1 MGTVR
6 DSFSTGISR
15 MDFGLAGRRALVM
28 GASKGLGRS
37 IAEALAAE
45 GASLVITGRD
55 QASLDAACGQLRAKG
70 AAFAQGIVADVADP
84 AQMDALAQGAAA
96 AMGGVDILVQNHG
109 GPPPGPALEVSEE
122 LLTTWFQ
129 RIVLSPIRLT
139 NALLPGMRQRKWG
152 RIINVGSTG
161 MLQPLPNMVLSN
173 TLRASIM
180 GWMKTLSAEVAHE
193 GITCN
198 IVAPGAIRTDRSLET
213 AGSLAA
219 RQGKTVDDVIA
230 ERSKT
235 IPAGRYGLPDEY
247 GPLVAFLCSNQA
259 AYMTG
264 CVLRV
269 DGGMVRGW

>member
-1 MGTVR
+1 
-6 DSFSTGISR
+6 
-15 MDFGLAGRRALVM
+15 MDFGLKGRRALVM

-37 IAEALAAE
+37 VAEALAAE
-45 GASLVITGRD
+45 GVHLVISGRE
-55 QASLDAACGQLRAKG
+55 QASLDAACAELRALG
-70 AAFAQGIVADVADP
+70 AASATGIPADVAEG
-84 AQMDALAQGAAA
+84 AQMDALAAGALA

-109 GPPPGPALEVSEE
+109 GPPPGPALEVTEE
-122 LLTTWFQ
+122 ALCTWFQ
-129 RIVLSPIRLT
+129 RIVLSPVRLT
-139 NALLPGMRQRKWG
+139 NALLPGMRAQKWG

-173 TLRASIM
+173 TLRASVM
-180 GWMKTLSAEVAHE
+180 GWLKTLSAEVAHE

-213 AGSLAA
+213 AGSLAK
-219 RQGKTVDDVIA
+219 RQGKSVEEVIA

-235 IPAGRYGLPDEY
+235 IPAGRYGLPSEY

>member
-1 MGTVR
+1 MNL
-6 DSFSTGISR
+6 
-15 MDFGLAGRRALVM
+15 GLKGKRALVM

-37 IAEALAAE
+37 IADALAAE
-45 GASLVITGRD
+45 GAALVISGRD
-55 QASLDAACGQLRAKG
+55 QASLDVAAKELVALG
-70 AAFAQGIVADVADP
+70 AASCVGIPADVANGV
-84 AQMDALAQGAAA
+84 QMDMLADGAIA
-96 AMGGVDILVQNHG
+96 AMGGVDILIQNHG
-109 GPPPGPALEVSEE
+109 GPPPGPALEVTEA

-129 RIVLSPIRLT
+129 SIVLAPVRVT
-139 NALLPGMRQRKWG
+139 NRLLPGMRERKYG

-213 AGSLAA
+213 AGSLAK
-219 RQGKTVDDVIA
+219 RQGKTVDEVIA

-235 IPAGRYGLPDEY
+235 IPAGRYGMPNEY
-247 GPLVAFLCSNQA
+247 GPLVAFLCSEQA
-259 AYMTG
+259 AYITG
-264 CVLRV
+264 SIMRT

>member
-1 MGTVR
+1 
-6 DSFSTGISR
+6 
-15 MDFGLAGRRALVM
+15 MDLGLKGRRALVM

-45 GASLVITGRD
+45 GAALVISGRD
-55 QASLDAACGQLRAKG
+55 QASLDVAAKELVALG
-70 AAFAQGIVADVADP
+70 AASCVGIPADVANGV
-84 AQMDALAQGAAA
+84 QMDALADGAAA

-109 GPPPGPALEVSEE
+109 GPPPGPALEVTEE

-129 RIVLSPIRLT
+129 RIVLSPVRVT
-139 NALLPGMRQRKWG
+139 NRLLPAMRAQKYG

-213 AGSLAA
+213 AGSLAK
-219 RQGKTVDDVIA
+219 RQGKSVDEVIA
-230 ERSKT
+230 DRSKT
-235 IPAGRYGLPDEY
+235 IPAGRYGMPNEY
-247 GPLVAFLCSNQA
+247 GPLVAFLCSDQA
-259 AYMTG
+259 AYITG
-264 CVLRV
+264 SILRT

>member
-1 MGTVR
+1 MNL
-6 DSFSTGISR
+6 
-15 MDFGLAGRRALVM
+15 GLKGKRALVM

-37 IAEALAAE
+37 IADALAAE
-45 GASLVITGRD
+45 GAALVISGRD
-55 QASLDAACGQLRAKG
+55 QASLDVAAKELVALG
-70 AAFAQGIVADVADP
+70 AASCVGIPADVANGV
-84 AQMDALAQGAAA
+84 QMDMLADGAIA
-96 AMGGVDILVQNHG
+96 AMGGVDILIQNHG
-109 GPPPGPALEVSEE
+109 GPPPGPALEVTEA

-129 RIVLSPIRLT
+129 SIVLAPVRIT
-139 NALLPGMRQRKWG
+139 NRLLPGMRERKYG

-213 AGSLAA
+213 AGSLAK
-219 RQGKTVDDVIA
+219 RQGKSVDEVIA

-235 IPAGRYGLPDEY
+235 IPAGRYGMPNEY
-247 GPLVAFLCSNQA
+247 GPLVAFLCSEQA
-259 AYMTG
+259 AYITG
-264 CVLRV
+264 SIMRT

>member
-1 MGTVR
+1 
-6 DSFSTGISR
+6 
-15 MDFGLAGRRALVM
+15 MDFGLKGRRALVM

-37 IAEALAAE
+37 IADSLAAE
-45 GASLVITGRD
+45 GAHLVISGRE
-55 QASLDAACGQLRAKG
+55 QASLDAACAELRALG
-70 AAFAQGIVADVADP
+70 AASATGIPADVAEG
-84 AQMDALAQGAAA
+84 AQMDALAKGAIG
-96 AMGGVDILVQNHG
+96 AMGGVDIVVQNHG
-109 GPPPGPALEVSEE
+109 GPPPGPALEVTEE

-129 RIVLSPIRLT
+129 RIVLSPVRLT
-139 NALLPGMRQRKWG
+139 NALLPGMRAQKWG

-213 AGSLAA
+213 AGSLAK
-219 RQGKTVDDVIA
+219 RQGKSVDEVIA

-235 IPAGRYGLPDEY
+235 IPAGRYGLPTEY

>member
-1 MGTVR
+1 
-6 DSFSTGISR
+6 
-15 MDFGLAGRRALVM
+15 
-28 GASKGLGRS
+28 
-37 IAEALAAE
+37 
-45 GASLVITGRD
+45 
-55 QASLDAACGQLRAKG
+55 
-70 AAFAQGIVADVADP
+70 
-84 AQMDALAQGAAA
+84 
-96 AMGGVDILVQNHG
+96 MGGVDIVVQNHG
-109 GPPPGPALEVSEE
+109 GPPPGPALEVTEE
-122 LLTTWFQ
+122 LLVAWFQ
-129 RIVLSPIRLT
+129 RIVLSPVRLT
-139 NALLPGMRQRKWG
+139 NLLLPGMRAQKWG

-161 MLQPLPNMVLSN
+161 MVQPLPNMVLSN

-213 AGSLAA
+213 AGSLAK
-219 RQGKTVDDVIA
+219 RQGKSVEEVIA

-235 IPAGRYGLPDEY
+235 IPAGRYGLPAEY

-259 AYMTG
+259 AYITG

>member
-1 MGTVR
+1 MNL
-6 DSFSTGISR
+6 
-15 MDFGLAGRRALVM
+15 GLKGKRALVM

-37 IAEALAAE
+37 IADALAAE
-45 GASLVITGRD
+45 GAALVISGRD
-55 QASLDAACGQLRAKG
+55 QASLDVAAKELVALG
-70 AAFAQGIVADVADP
+70 AASCVGIPADVANGV
-84 AQMDALAQGAAA
+84 QMDMLADGAIA
-96 AMGGVDILVQNHG
+96 AMGGVDILIQNHG
-109 GPPPGPALEVSEE
+109 GPPPGPALEVTEA

-129 RIVLSPIRLT
+129 SIVLAPVRIT
-139 NALLPGMRQRKWG
+139 NRLLPGMRERKYG

-213 AGSLAA
+213 AGSLAK
-219 RQGKTVDDVIA
+219 RQGKTVDEVIA

-235 IPAGRYGLPDEY
+235 IPAGRYGLPSEY
-247 GPLVAFLCSNQA
+247 GPLVAFLCSEQA
-259 AYMTG
+259 AYITG
-264 CVLRV
+264 SIMRT

>member
-1 MGTVR
+1 
-6 DSFSTGISR
+6 
-15 MDFGLAGRRALVM
+15 MDLGLAGRRALVM

-37 IAEALAAE
+37 VADALAE
-45 GASLVITGRD
+45 GGAHLVITGRD
-55 QASLDAACGQLRAKG
+55 QASLDAACAELKAAG
-70 AAFAQGIVADVADP
+70 AASAKGIVADVADG
-84 AQMDALAQGAAA
+84 AQMDALAAGAQE

-109 GPPPGPALEVSEE
+109 GPPPGPALEVTEE
-122 LLTTWFQ
+122 LLSTWFQ
-129 RIVLSPIRLT
+129 RIVLSPIRVA
-139 NALLPGMRQRKWG
+139 NALLPGMRERKWG

-161 MLQPLPNMVLSN
+161 MVQPLPNMVLSN

-213 AGSLAA
+213 ASSLAK
-219 RQGKTVDDVIA
+219 RSGKSVEEVIA

-235 IPAGRYGLPDEY
+235 IPAGRYGQPSEY

-259 AYMTG
+259 AYITG
-264 CVLRV
+264 SILRT
-269 DGGMVRGW
+269 DGGIVRGW

>member
-1 MGTVR
+1 
-6 DSFSTGISR
+6 
-15 MDFGLAGRRALVM
+15 
-28 GASKGLGRS
+28 
-37 IAEALAAE
+37 
-45 GASLVITGRD
+45 
-55 QASLDAACGQLRAKG
+55 
-70 AAFAQGIVADVADP
+70 
-84 AQMDALAQGAAA
+84 
-96 AMGGVDILVQNHG
+96 
-109 GPPPGPALEVSEE
+109 
-122 LLTTWFQ
+122 
-129 RIVLSPIRLT
+129 
-139 NALLPGMRQRKWG
+139 
-152 RIINVGSTG
+152 

-219 RQGKTVDDVIA
+219 RQGKSVEDVIS

-235 IPAGRYGLPDEY
+235 IPAGRYGLPSEY

>member
-1 MGTVR
+1 MNL
-6 DSFSTGISR
+6 
-15 MDFGLAGRRALVM
+15 GLKGKRALVM

-37 IAEALAAE
+37 IADALAAE
-45 GASLVITGRD
+45 GAALVISGRD
-55 QASLDAACGQLRAKG
+55 QASLDVAAKALVALG
-70 AAFAQGIVADVADP
+70 AASCVGIPADVSQGE
-84 AQMDALAQGAAA
+84 QMDALADGAVA
-96 AMGGVDILVQNHG
+96 AMGGVDILIQNHG
-109 GPPPGPALEVSEE
+109 GPPPGPALEVTEA

-129 RIVLSPIRLT
+129 SIVLSPVRIT
-139 NALLPGMRQRKWG
+139 NRLLPAMRAQKYG

-213 AGSLAA
+213 ASSLAK
-219 RQGKTVDDVIA
+219 RQGKSVDDVIA

-235 IPAGRYGLPDEY
+235 IPAGRYGLPSEY
-247 GPLVAFLCSNQA
+247 GPLVAFLCSEQA
-259 AYMTG
+259 AYITG
-264 CVLRV
+264 SIMRT

>member
-1 MGTVR
+1 
-6 DSFSTGISR
+6 
-15 MDFGLAGRRALVM
+15 MDFGLKGRRALVM

-37 IAEALAAE
+37 IADALAAE
-45 GASLVITGRD
+45 GAHLVISGRE
-55 QASLDAACGQLRAKG
+55 QASLDAACAELRALGAASVTGIPADVAEGAQMDSLAKG
-70 AAFAQGIVADVADP
+70 AIG
-84 AQMDALAQGAAA
+84 
-96 AMGGVDILVQNHG
+96 AMGGVDIVVQNHG
-109 GPPPGPALEVSEE
+109 GPPPGPALEVTEE
-122 LLTTWFQ
+122 LLATWFQ
-129 RIVLSPIRLT
+129 RIVLSPVRLT
-139 NALLPGMRQRKWG
+139 NALLPGMRAQKWG

-193 GITCN
+193 GVTCN

-213 AGSLAA
+213 AGSLAK
-219 RQGKTVDDVIA
+219 RQGKSVDEVIA

-235 IPAGRYGLPDEY
+235 IPAGRYGLPTEY

>member
-1 MGTVR
+1 MNL
-6 DSFSTGISR
+6 
-15 MDFGLAGRRALVM
+15 GLKGKRALVM

-37 IAEALAAE
+37 IADALAAE
-45 GASLVITGRD
+45 GAALVISGRD
-55 QASLDAACGQLRAKG
+55 QASLDVAAKELVALG
-70 AAFAQGIVADVADP
+70 AASCVGIPADVANGV
-84 AQMDALAQGAAA
+84 QMDMLADGAVA
-96 AMGGVDILVQNHG
+96 AMGGVDILIQNHG
-109 GPPPGPALEVSEE
+109 GPPPGPALEVTEA

-129 RIVLSPIRLT
+129 SIVLAPVRIT
-139 NALLPGMRQRKWG
+139 NRLLPGMRERKYG

-213 AGSLAA
+213 AGSLAK
-219 RQGKTVDDVIA
+219 RQGKTVDEVIA

-235 IPAGRYGLPDEY
+235 IPAGRYGLPSEY
-247 GPLVAFLCSNQA
+247 GPLVAFLCSEQA
-259 AYMTG
+259 AYITG
-264 CVLRV
+264 SIMRT

>member
-1 MGTVR
+1 MNL
-6 DSFSTGISR
+6 
-15 MDFGLAGRRALVM
+15 GLKGKRALVM

-37 IAEALAAE
+37 IADALAAE
-45 GASLVITGRD
+45 GAALVISGRD
-55 QASLDAACGQLRAKG
+55 QASLDVVAKEL
-70 AAFAQGIVADVADP
+70 V
-84 AQMDALAQGAAA
+84 AQGAASCVGIPADVANGVQMDMLADGAVA
-96 AMGGVDILVQNHG
+96 AMGGVDILIQNHG
-109 GPPPGPALEVSEE
+109 GPPPGPALEVTEA

-129 RIVLSPIRLT
+129 SIVLAPVRIT
-139 NALLPGMRQRKWG
+139 NRLLPGMRERKYG

-161 MLQPLPNMVLSN
+161 MLQPLPNLVLSN

-213 AGSLAA
+213 AGSLAK
-219 RQGKTVDDVIA
+219 RQGKTVDEVIA

-235 IPAGRYGLPDEY
+235 IPAGRYGMPNEY
-247 GPLVAFLCSNQA
+247 GPLVAFLCSEQA
-259 AYMTG
+259 AYITG
-264 CVLRV
+264 SIMRT

>member
-1 MGTVR
+1 MNL
-6 DSFSTGISR
+6 
-15 MDFGLAGRRALVM
+15 GLKGRRALVM

-37 IAEALAAE
+37 IADALAAE
-45 GASLVITGRD
+45 GAALVISGRD
-55 QASLDAACGQLRAKG
+55 QASLDVAARELVAAG
-70 AAFAQGIVADVADP
+70 AASCVGIPADVAHG
-84 AQMDALAQGAAA
+84 AQMDALADGAAA
-96 AMGGVDILVQNHG
+96 AMGGVDILIQNHG
-109 GPPPGPALEVSEE
+109 GPPPGPALEVTDA

-129 RIVLSPIRLT
+129 SIVLSPIRIT
-139 NALLPGMRQRKWG
+139 NRLLPAMRAQKYG

-213 AGSLAA
+213 AGSLAK
-219 RQGKTVDDVIA
+219 RQGKSVDEVIA
-230 ERSKT
+230 ERAKT
-235 IPAGRYGLPDEY
+235 IPAGRYGMPNEY
-247 GPLVAFLCSNQA
+247 GPLVAFLCSEQA
-259 AYMTG
+259 AYITG
-264 CVLRV
+264 SIMRT

>member
-1 MGTVR
+1 MNL
-6 DSFSTGISR
+6 
-15 MDFGLAGRRALVM
+15 GLKGRRALVM

-37 IAEALAAE
+37 IADALAAE
-45 GASLVITGRD
+45 GAALVISGRD
-55 QASLDAACGQLRAKG
+55 QASLEVAARELVAAG
-70 AAFAQGIVADVADP
+70 AASCVGIPADVAHG
-84 AQMDALAQGAAA
+84 AQMDALADGAAA
-96 AMGGVDILVQNHG
+96 AMGGVDILIQNHG
-109 GPPPGPALEVSEE
+109 GPPPGPALEVTDA

-129 RIVLSPIRLT
+129 SIVLSPIRIT
-139 NALLPGMRQRKWG
+139 NRLLPAMRAQKYG

-213 AGSLAA
+213 AGSLAK
-219 RQGKTVDDVIA
+219 RQGKSVDEVIA
-230 ERSKT
+230 ERAKT
-235 IPAGRYGLPDEY
+235 IPAGRYGMPNEY
-247 GPLVAFLCSNQA
+247 GPLVAFLCSEQA
-259 AYMTG
+259 AYITG
-264 CVLRV
+264 SIMRT

>member
-1 MGTVR
+1 MNL
-6 DSFSTGISR
+6 
-15 MDFGLAGRRALVM
+15 GLKGKRALVM

-37 IAEALAAE
+37 IADALAAE
-45 GASLVITGRD
+45 GAALVISGRD
-55 QASLDAACGQLRAKG
+55 QASLDVAAKEL
-70 AAFAQGIVADVADP
+70 V
-84 AQMDALAQGAAA
+84 AQGAASCIGIPADVANGVQMDMLADGAIA
-96 AMGGVDILVQNHG
+96 AMGGVDILIQNHG
-109 GPPPGPALEVSEE
+109 GPPPGPALEVTEA

-129 RIVLSPIRLT
+129 SIVLAPVRIT
-139 NALLPGMRQRKWG
+139 NRVLPGMRERKYG

-213 AGSLAA
+213 AGSLAK
-219 RQGKTVDDVIA
+219 RQGKSVDEVIA

-235 IPAGRYGLPDEY
+235 IPAGRYGMPNEY
-247 GPLVAFLCSNQA
+247 GPLVAFLCSEQA
-259 AYMTG
+259 AYITG
-264 CVLRV
+264 SIMRT

>member
-1 MGTVR
+1 
-6 DSFSTGISR
+6 
-15 MDFGLAGRRALVM
+15 MDLHLKGRRALVM

-45 GASLVITGRD
+45 GVALVITGRD
-55 QASLDAACGQLRAKG
+55 QARLDEVSRELVRQG
-70 AAFAQGIVADVADP
+70 AASCIGVPADVAEP
-84 AQMDALAQGAAA
+84 AQMDALAAAA
-96 AMGGVDILVQNHG
+96 IHAMGGVDILVQNHG
-109 GPPPGPALEVSEE
+109 GPPPGPALEATEE
-122 LLTTWFQ
+122 ALATWFQ
-129 RIVLSPIRLT
+129 RIVLAPVRVT
-139 NALLPGMRQRKWG
+139 NRLLPGMRERKWG

-213 AGSLAA
+213 AEGLA
-219 RQGKTVDDVIA
+219 RRSGKSVDEVIA

-235 IPAGRYGLPDEY
+235 IPAGRYGMPAEY
-247 GPLVAFLCSNQA
+247 GPLVAFLCSEQA
-259 AYMTG
+259 AYITG

>member
-1 MGTVR
+1 MNL
-6 DSFSTGISR
+6 
-15 MDFGLAGRRALVM
+15 GLKGRRALVM

-37 IAEALAAE
+37 IADALAAE
-45 GASLVITGRD
+45 GAALVISGRD
-55 QASLDAACGQLRAKG
+55 QKSLDVAAKELVALG
-70 AAFAQGIVADVADP
+70 AASCIGIPCDVAHG
-84 AQMDALAQGAAA
+84 AQMDALADGAVA

-109 GPPPGPALEVSEE
+109 GPPPGPALEVTEE

-129 RIVLSPIRLT
+129 RIVLSPVRIT
-139 NALLPGMRQRKWG
+139 NRLLPAMRAQKFG

-213 AGSLAA
+213 ASSLAK
-219 RQGKTVDDVIA
+219 RQGKSVDDVIA

-235 IPAGRYGLPDEY
+235 IPAGRYGLPSEY
-247 GPLVAFLCSNQA
+247 GPLVAFLCSDQA
-259 AYMTG
+259 AYITG
-264 CVLRV
+264 SIMRT

>member
-1 MGTVR
+1 
-6 DSFSTGISR
+6 
-15 MDFGLAGRRALVM
+15 MDFGLKGRRALVM

-37 IAEALAAE
+37 VAEALAAE
-45 GASLVITGRD
+45 GVHLVISGRE
-55 QASLDAACGQLRAKG
+55 QASLDAACAALRALG
-70 AAFAQGIVADVADP
+70 AASATGIPADVADG
-84 AQMDALAQGAAA
+84 AQMDALAEGALA

-109 GPPPGPALEVSEE
+109 GPPPGPALEVTEE
-122 LLTTWFQ
+122 ALSTWFQ
-129 RIVLSPIRLT
+129 RIVLSPVRLT
-139 NALLPGMRQRKWG
+139 NALLPGMRAQKWG

-213 AGSLAA
+213 AGSLAK
-219 RQGKTVDDVIA
+219 RQGKTVEEVIA

-235 IPAGRYGLPDEY
+235 IPAGRYGLPGEY
-247 GPLVAFLCSNQA
+247 GPLVAFLCSQQA
-259 AYMTG
+259 AYITG

>member
-1 MGTVR
+1 MNLGL
-6 DSFSTGISR
+6 TGK
-15 MDFGLAGRRALVM
+15 RALVM

-37 IAEALAAE
+37 IADALAAE
-45 GASLVITGRD
+45 GAALVISGRD
-55 QASLDAACGQLRAKG
+55 QASLDAAAKELVALG
-70 AAFAQGIVADVADP
+70 AASCVGIPADVANGT
-84 AQMDALAQGAAA
+84 QMDLLADGAIA
-96 AMGGVDILVQNHG
+96 AMGGVDILIQNHG
-109 GPPPGPALEVSEE
+109 GPPPGPALEVTEA
-122 LLTTWFQ
+122 LLATWFQ
-129 RIVLSPIRLT
+129 SIVLSPIRIT
-139 NALLPGMRQRKWG
+139 NRLLPGMRERKYG

-193 GITCN
+193 GVTCN

-213 AGSLAA
+213 ASSLAK

-235 IPAGRYGLPDEY
+235 IPAGRYGLPSEY
-247 GPLVAFLCSNQA
+247 GPLVAFLCSPQA
-259 AYMTG
+259 AYITG
-264 CVLRV
+264 SIMRA

>member
-1 MGTVR
+1 MNL
-6 DSFSTGISR
+6 
-15 MDFGLAGRRALVM
+15 GLKGKRALVM

-37 IAEALAAE
+37 IADALAAE
-45 GASLVITGRD
+45 GAALVISGRD
-55 QASLDAACGQLRAKG
+55 QASLDVAAKELMALG
-70 AAFAQGIVADVADP
+70 AASCIGIPADVANGV
-84 AQMDALAQGAAA
+84 QMDMLADGAIA
-96 AMGGVDILVQNHG
+96 AMGGVDILIQNHG
-109 GPPPGPALEVSEE
+109 GPPPGPALEVTEA

-129 RIVLSPIRLT
+129 SIVLAPVRIT
-139 NALLPGMRQRKWG
+139 NRLLPGMRERKYG

-213 AGSLAA
+213 AGSLAK
-219 RQGKTVDDVIA
+219 RQGKSVDEVIA

-235 IPAGRYGLPDEY
+235 IPAGRYGMPNEY
-247 GPLVAFLCSNQA
+247 GPLVAFLCSEQA
-259 AYMTG
+259 AYITG
-264 CVLRV
+264 SIMRT

>member
-1 MGTVR
+1 MNL
-6 DSFSTGISR
+6 
-15 MDFGLAGRRALVM
+15 GLKGKRALVM

-37 IAEALAAE
+37 IADALAAE
-45 GASLVITGRD
+45 GAALVISGRD
-55 QASLDAACGQLRAKG
+55 QASLDVAAKELVALG
-70 AAFAQGIVADVADP
+70 ATSCVGIPADVANGV
-84 AQMDALAQGAAA
+84 QMDMLADGAVA

-109 GPPPGPALEVSEE
+109 GPPPGPALEVTEA

-129 RIVLSPIRLT
+129 SIVLSPVRIT
-139 NALLPGMRQRKWG
+139 NRLLPGMRERKYG

-213 AGSLAA
+213 AGSLAK
-219 RQGKTVDDVIA
+219 RQGKTVDEVIA

-235 IPAGRYGLPDEY
+235 IPAGRYGLPGEY
-247 GPLVAFLCSNQA
+247 GPLVAFLCSEQA
-259 AYMTG
+259 AYITG
-264 CVLRV
+264 SIMRT
-269 DGGMVRGW
+269 DG

>member
-1 MGTVR
+1 
-6 DSFSTGISR
+6 
-15 MDFGLAGRRALVM
+15 MDLGLRGRRALVM
-28 GASKGLGRS
+28 GASKGLGRA

-45 GASLVITGRD
+45 GAHLVISGRD
-55 QASLDAACGQLRAKG
+55 QATLEAVCAALRSAG
-70 AAFAQGIVADVADP
+70 AASANGIAADVADP
-84 AQMDALAQGAAA
+84 AQMDKLADGAVA

-109 GPPPGPALEVSEE
+109 GPPPGPALEVTEE
-122 LLTTWFQ
+122 ALSTWFQ
-129 RIVLSPIRLT
+129 RIVLSPVRIT
-139 NALLPGMRQRKWG
+139 NRLLPGMRARKWG
-152 RIINVGSTG
+152 RVINVGSTG

-173 TLRASIM
+173 ALRASVM

-213 AGSLAA
+213 AENLAR
-219 RQGKTVDDVIA
+219 RQGKSVEEVIA

-235 IPAGRYGLPDEY
+235 IPAGRYGLPAEY
-247 GPLVAFLCSNQA
+247 GPLVAFLCSEQA
-259 AYMTG
+259 AYITG